1 MTSSRR
7 PVSKSAARTGAVA
20 APRRGL
26 RIKAPTLALGYWNRP
41 DADAEILSR
50 RHVLSGRLVRCARGG
65 VYRFAGREDSLVK
78 IHGRW
83 VDLSELEQ
91 RLANVCPGIVEA
103 AAASV
108 PDGDGVDAVAF
119 FYVVKAGAP
128 ADAESLL
135 RAHMNTLPHYRRP
148 RWLHAVASLPR
159 TATGKLLRRELKV
172 LHRTL
177 DLPDIGPGEGEA

>member
-1 MTSSRR
+1 
-7 PVSKSAARTGAVA
+7 
-20 APRRGL
+20 
-26 RIKAPTLALGYWNRP
+26 
-41 DADAEILSR
+41 
-50 RHVLSGRLVRCARGG
+50 

-83 VDLSELEQ
+83 VNLSELEQ
-91 RLANVCPGIVEA
+91 RLANACPGIVEA

-119 FYVVKAGAP
+119 FYVVKAGATT
-128 ADAESLL
+128 DAEILL
-135 RAHMNTLPHYRRP
+135 RAHVNTLPHYRRP

-159 TATGKLLRRELKV
+159 TATGKLLRRDLKL

-177 DLPDIGPGEGEA
+177 DLQTSGLGGGEA